1 MSNYCYF
8 NGEIL
13 PENEV
18 RFKSNDLGILRG
30 YSVFDFLRT
39 YNATPVHLDDY
50 LVRFENSVKSFG
62 IPFPLDHEAIK
73 EKVEELLFWRQDKS
87 QEVGVRFL
95 MTGGY
100 SDSGFYAPES
110 PNFLIKV
117 ENLHPIAPELY
128 KQGVKIITH
137 EYQREL
143 PEIKTT
149 NYSRALV
156 IVKAMRLQKATDAL
170 YHLDGNISECT
181 RNNFFIFKGNTLV
194 TPKNNILR
202 GVIRKNIIELAK
214 TKFEVEERDIYLEE
228 LKEASEA
235 FKTGSN
241 TRIMPVIQIDE
252 LKINKRQVG
261 KNTQLLMQMLDEHLH
276 DTAHQTS

>member
-8 NGEIL
+8 NGQIL
-13 PENEV
+13 PEDKV
-18 RFKSNDLGILRG
+18 RFKTNDLGILRG

-50 LVRFENSVKSFG
+50 LVRFENSVKSFD
-62 IPFPLDHEAIK
+62 INFLTDRDTIK
-73 EKVEELLFWRQDKS
+73 EKVEELLFWRADKTVD
-87 QEVGVRFL
+87 VGIRLL

-100 SDSGFYAPES
+100 SESGFYAPEL
-110 PNFLIKV
+110 PNFLIRI
-117 ENLHPIAPELY
+117 EDLHPIPLARYAE
-128 KQGVKIITH
+128 GVKIITH

-156 IVKAMRLQKATDAL
+156 IAKAAQIQKATDAL

-194 TPKNNILR
+194 TPKSNILR
-202 GVIRKNIIELAK
+202 GVIRKIIIELAK

-228 LKEASEA
+228 LKEATEA

-241 TRIMPVIQIDE
+241 TRIMPVVQIDE
-252 LKINKRQVG
+252 LKIHKKQVG
-261 KNTQLLMQMLDEHLH
+261 HNTRALIQMLDEYLH
-276 DTAHQTS
+276 ATTHQTI